1 MRARFEITEAT
12 AEEVTVECEALDM
25 SVTIEMTDAYWHEF
39 DPCLPHCLEHNGSD
53 VAEWAL
59 RVATVGAAEAFSTQA
74 TSLTDSALATLAFF
88 GWVVIQERAT
98 TVVVGDES
106 GWWLTGYAALNGAS
120 LSRMERAEIGLG
132 EARWDA
138 HDSWCDAWNGE
149 MFDGEE

>member
-12 AEEVTVECEALDM
+12 AEEVTVECEALEITI
-25 SVTIEMTDAYWHEF
+25 TIEADGVWTSGQEAAGQ
-39 DPCLPHCLEHNGSD
+39 LERGGYD

-74 TSLTDSALATLAFF
+74 TSLTDSALATLDFF

-106 GWWLTGYAALNGAS
+106 GWWLTSYASLNGAS

-132 EARWDA
+132 EARWNA